1 MPHHQCFFLAQ
12 LDPKTAKK
20 GQGSDKC
27 IQPPANCGGAKYH
40 QENARINR
48 MTCIFVRTAYDQLMP
63 SLERYRGAPIAGER
77 PSRPNCAHDSKNA
90 QQRAENVC
98 FDAVG
103 STEKL
108 FVTGGNKSLP
118 SAVSPDTNANLQGGR
133 AALCCVGCRSCGD
146 RWPAPRGG
154 PNHVDRRNFGQ
165 VVEQEARG

>member
-1 MPHHQCFFLAQ
+1 
-12 LDPKTAKK
+12 
-20 GQGSDKC
+20 
-27 IQPPANCGGAKYH
+27 
-40 QENARINR
+40 

-90 QQRAENVC
+90 RQRAENVC

-118 SAVSPDTNANLQGGR
+118 SAVSPRHECKLASGPGGSLLCWLQV
-133 AALCCVGCRSCGD
+133 L
-146 RWPAPRGG
+146 
-154 PNHVDRRNFGQ
+154 RRPQDGT
-165 VVEQEARG
+165 ARRTESI